1 MNLINALH
9 LTEHKRPLVCLVGA
23 GGKTTTMFT
32 LASAL
37 KSMGQQVLVTTTTKI
52 FRPDRN
58 QYDSLI
64 IDAAGT
70 PSPLEERRPGTIT
83 CLGKSLRS
91 KDNKLIGIDKERLD
105 QIYDLEYFNTII
117 VEGDGAKRKPIKAPG
132 TAEPVIPQKTT
143 LTLGV
148 IGLDALGKP
157 VTDENVHRWR
167 QFCDVTGTKEND
179 TIDEN
184 AIIRLIT
191 SPNGLFKNAPKSSR
205 RVVILNKA
213 DIPHLK
219 TIATRIRQPIESK
232 HGIDVAITAARKN
245 QVFL

>member
-1 MNLINALH
+1 MNLINVLH
-9 LTEHKRPLVCLVGA
+9 LTEHNRPLICLVGA

-32 LASAL
+32 IASAL
-37 KSMGQQVLVTTTTKI
+37 KNMGQQVLVTTTTKI
-52 FRPDRN
+52 FHPERN

-64 IDAAGT
+64 IEAAGT
-70 PSPLEERRPGTIT
+70 PSHLEEGKPGTIT
-83 CLGKSLRS
+83 CLGKRLSS
-91 KDNKLIGIDKERLD
+91 KDNKLIGIDKERVD
-105 QIYDLEYFNTII
+105 QIYDTGYFHTII

-132 TAEPVIPQKTT
+132 TGEPVIPQKTT
-143 LTLGV
+143 LMLGV

-167 QFCDVTGTKEND
+167 QFCEVTSTKEND
-179 TIDEN
+179 PIDED

-205 RVVILNKA
+205 RIVFLNKA

-219 TIATRIRQPIESK
+219 TAANRIRQTLESK
-232 HGIDVAITAARKN
+232 HGIDVAITAAQKN